1 MALQSRLF
9 QNTLIIVIIIREEI
23 LRLVITAIDRYVLVN
38 DISRSRHLVNPLSV
52 GGITIYVVK
61 YGLIATEVFGV
72 VAIHTHLIII
82 KVILLCPEV
91 GLLSE
96 LSGIK
101 HLGVFLHQLSR
112 ENTTIFHLR
121 FTRLAVLGRYQH
133 DAVGRRSTI
142 DGSCRRILQHLNTL
156 DIVGVDRVQ
165 RVTVHASH
173 IVISRCADAWRCRR
187 VGLDRNA
194 VDYIERGI
202 ATMRRCCP
210 TDIDR
215 DTRTRL
221 SRALCS
227 RHTRNA
233 TL

>member
-1 MALQSRLF
+1 MALQARLF
-9 QNTLIIVIIIREEI
+9 QNTLIIVIIVREVI
-23 LRLVITAIDRYVLVN
+23 LRLVCSTIDRYVLIN
-38 DISRSRHLVNPLSV
+38 HIPRSRHLVNPL
-52 GGITIYVVK
+52 GICLIAIHVLE

-96 LSGIK
+96 LSGIE

-121 FTRLAVLGRYQH
+121 FARLSVLGCNQY
-133 DAVGRRSTI
+133 DTVSSRSTI